1 MAQLASYSHV
11 NLHDLGSSPRSVQ
24 FLLLFSNADSNA
36 TLALRTT
43 MFHPDQ
49 AIHASNT
56 YRSMAKIQRAPYTTV
71 NASYLIG
78 EVNELPCLLGLIFG
92 PTPPSGA

>member
-56 YRSMAKIQRAPYTTV
+56 YRSMAKIQRAPYIRS
-71 NASYLIG
+71 NASCIIQKSQPILS
-78 EVNELPCLLGLIFG
+78 LLGQC
-92 PTPPSGA
+92 SKA